1 MLNRTRVKLF
11 VAIAISILSLGSL
24 VIGHNAYAED
34 GAAGS
39 AAYFGNNSNTSG
51 KGRYGSKYGATWVYY
66 KYVGTGSGDLDVRHT
81 YWSGSASWVRIPAK
95 CRQFG
100 GFYVLVNFE
109 HDDNGN
115 YTGGTYGTQKLG
127 KLQGYGGNYVYREKG
142 DTNTPWFI
150 SVDRYTD
157 DFGNGAVSERWGES
171 LATVRDH
178 FESLAA
184 DARNGQTWSYD
195 STLDWF
201 CYGTSGGGSGS
212 QVYSTSSVTFASTTQ
227 TSPLDGTTTMVVPSS
242 SANASSTAVFTHRIV
257 SSKDPSS
264 GVNLVNVSWSV
275 GGVYASRNN
284 PPSGVL
290 NLGSTGWTARTD
302 GKWEKVVSTSISVP
316 VGSSGLY
323 CQTITHSPKS
333 YVITGTNVTYSGT
346 GSSTACINLRPVTI
360 PTPTCATLGGVS
372 TKSVNYGDTN
382 GVSRVMNASNISG
395 DTGWLSTVWAK
406 PGDTISFAH
415 CFSWGVQAVTKSDS
429 YGGSRSS
436 PSSATALSDRVGES
450 WFQISSN
457 RGSQYLFGLRRDQGS
472 IGSRVT
478 LQRFSSVARNLD
490 GGRQVQY
497 IPREYYDGRN
507 WRIYWVPVYSYGE
520 IDAESNGNYELV
532 LMSPSKNSV
541 DANRYNCLVFDF
553 SGFIANGFQIPGFE
567 SWRGSCTAS
576 NATGRTNEVGTT
588 ISQQITYPY
597 QQAWVYEGHSHNG
610 GTCNCGTRSTSVNSS
625 VYTNYT
631 NLGYG
636 NNNGSIATDRYGSSY
651 YSSIPN
657 CGSTSCSET
666 QYDLNC
672 PGMAGQNGCYCS
684 DAGDDYDYDCSW
696 DETIYGMVNGVYTA
710 VDSVHHSKTCHYH
723 RGSTI
728 SGCNGWYS
736 YGIIGTRHPVR
747 FRDYGNRV
755 SVANVYIPYNF
766 RTSDTSSINAGSTIY
781 AGETVSSAFTASV
794 LPVVNSSIKSTT
806 SAYATVYPGDIRVEQ
821 FIIGPNSSIPAQTS
835 GVLPIGSSMCSYFG
849 GTQCGTIPVSNT
861 GNNWKNAEGRYNGWT
876 WSMSA
881 TYNVPNNA
889 DIGSKYCV
897 AIGMTI
903 ANSHPNGD
911 SGTVSGWHNFD
922 GRWRVSLSC
931 RTIAKKP
938 NFQAWNANLYTFAGI
953 NTAIASKYEGAALG
967 TNSSP
972 DRIFGSWEEYLAISK
987 GDITG
992 FASGAALGYEGS
1004 TMRITGGHSPTGN
1017 FCDLSHMSISNENCN
1032 HVGLSKINLNN
1043 AILSR
1048 MVTRYS
1054 PASTSM
1060 PVNSGVNINV
1070 AAASPLSNT
1079 TTGTRTGEYV
1089 MTSGDGVING
1099 TIVRGANSPLL
1110 VIRVP
1115 GTLTINSNICYGS
1128 GTCQGYDNA
1137 LVLGGRNSQRFSN
1150 LSELPQVIIIA
1161 NNINISEN
1169 VTQLDAWLVALGS
1182 SGVINTCYQLN
1193 IGASSSDTC
1202 SKTLIV
1208 NGPTIANDLVLNRT
1222 AGAYTRSTWVQ
1233 NNGPGASNNLT
1244 DDGSMTPAEIFN
1256 LRPDAYLWGYQ
1267 QSQNFS
1273 QATITYSRELSPRY

>member
-1 MLNRTRVKLF
+1 
-11 VAIAISILSLGSL
+11 
-24 VIGHNAYAED
+24 
-34 GAAGS
+34 
-39 AAYFGNNSNTSG
+39 
-51 KGRYGSKYGATWVYY
+51 
-66 KYVGTGSGDLDVRHT
+66 
-81 YWSGSASWVRIPAK
+81 
-95 CRQFG
+95 
-100 GFYVLVNFE
+100 
-109 HDDNGN
+109 
-115 YTGGTYGTQKLG
+115 
-127 KLQGYGGNYVYREKG
+127 
-142 DTNTPWFI
+142 
-150 SVDRYTD
+150 
-157 DFGNGAVSERWGES
+157 
-171 LATVRDH
+171 
-178 FESLAA
+178 
-184 DARNGQTWSYD
+184 
-195 STLDWF
+195 
-201 CYGTSGGGSGS
+201 
-212 QVYSTSSVTFASTTQ
+212 
-227 TSPLDGTTTMVVPSS
+227 
-242 SANASSTAVFTHRIV
+242 
-257 SSKDPSS
+257 
-264 GVNLVNVSWSV
+264 
-275 GGVYASRNN
+275 
-284 PPSGVL
+284 
-290 NLGSTGWTARTD
+290 
-302 GKWEKVVSTSISVP
+302 
-316 VGSSGLY
+316 
-323 CQTITHSPKS
+323 
-333 YVITGTNVTYSGT
+333 
-346 GSSTACINLRPVTI
+346 
-360 PTPTCATLGGVS
+360 
-372 TKSVNYGDTN
+372 
-382 GVSRVMNASNISG
+382 
-395 DTGWLSTVWAK
+395 
-406 PGDTISFAH
+406 
-415 CFSWGVQAVTKSDS
+415 
-429 YGGSRSS
+429 
-436 PSSATALSDRVGES
+436 
-450 WFQISSN
+450 
-457 RGSQYLFGLRRDQGS
+457 
-472 IGSRVT
+472 
-478 LQRFSSVARNLD
+478 
-490 GGRQVQY
+490 
-497 IPREYYDGRN
+497 
-507 WRIYWVPVYSYGE
+507 
-520 IDAESNGNYELV
+520 
-532 LMSPSKNSV
+532 MS
-541 DANRYNCLVFDF
+541 
-553 SGFIANGFQIPGFE
+553 IAN
-567 SWRGSCTAS
+567 
-576 NATGRTNEVGTT
+576 
-588 ISQQITYPY
+588 
-597 QQAWVYEGHSHNG
+597 
-610 GTCNCGTRSTSVNSS
+610 VN
-625 VYTNYT
+625 
-631 NLGYG
+631 
-636 NNNGSIATDRYGSSY
+636 
-651 YSSIPN
+651 
-657 CGSTSCSET
+657 
-666 QYDLNC
+666 
-672 PGMAGQNGCYCS
+672 
-684 DAGDDYDYDCSW
+684 
-696 DETIYGMVNGVYTA
+696 
-710 VDSVHHSKTCHYH
+710 
-723 RGSTI
+723 
-728 SGCNGWYS
+728 
-736 YGIIGTRHPVR
+736 
-747 FRDYGNRV
+747 
-755 SVANVYIPYNF
+755 IPYNF
-766 RTSDTSSINAGSTIY
+766 RTADTSSINAGSTIY

-794 LPVVNSSIKSTT
+794 LPVVNSAIKSTT
-806 SAYATVYPGDIRVEQ
+806 SAYATVYPGDIRIEQ
-821 FIIGPNSSIPAQTS
+821 FIIGPNASIPAQTS
-835 GVLPIGSSMCSYFG
+835 GVLPIGNSMCSYFG
-849 GTQCGTIPVSNT
+849 GTHCGTIPVSNT

-953 NTAIASKYEGAALG
+953 NTTIASKYEGAALG

-1079 TTGTRTGEYV
+1079 ATGTRTGEYV

-1137 LVLGGRNSQRFSN
+1137 LVLGSRNSQKFSN